1 MTRTS
6 TPNHTATD
14 ALLYAA
20 TLVRTQ
26 IEWLT
31 DSIID
36 RLDDDAAAAIEPL
49 VDGLDG
55 LARQVGEIA
64 RPHDHG
70 GRYSDGRPIES
81 HLCIDGFGE
90 VIHLWPADPT
100 HARPQRFEIRT
111 RTGVVAVTLTPPGTV
126 TAAPVRTLA
135 VVRTTPEGT
144 SR

>member
-14 ALLYAA
+14 ALAYAA

-31 DSIID
+31 DAILD
-36 RLDDDAAAAIEPL
+36 RLDTDAAAEVEPF
-49 VDGLDG
+49 LDQLDA

-64 RPHDHG
+64 RQHDPG

-81 HLCIDGFGE
+81 RLNIDGYGQI
-90 VIHLWPADPT
+90 VQLWPADPT

-126 TAAPVRTLA
+126 TAEPVRALA
-135 VVRTTPEGT
+135 VVRTASEGT
-144 SR
+144 LR